1 MSLRDK
7 YTDEEWWELVEK
19 LKTPNNKTVN
29 NSLDNNYQNL
39 LKDIINNGGR
49 FRLDPNLISYDLYKK
64 LYSDFIQE
72 KFSIEISKFT

>member
-7 YTDEEWWELVEK
+7 YTDEEWLELVEK

-39 LKDIINNGGR
+39 LKDIINNGNELI
-49 FRLDPNLISYDLYKK
+49 LDPHSISYELYKK
-64 LYSDFIQE
+64 LYFDAIRGDILI
-72 KFSIEISKFT
+72 KFSKVT